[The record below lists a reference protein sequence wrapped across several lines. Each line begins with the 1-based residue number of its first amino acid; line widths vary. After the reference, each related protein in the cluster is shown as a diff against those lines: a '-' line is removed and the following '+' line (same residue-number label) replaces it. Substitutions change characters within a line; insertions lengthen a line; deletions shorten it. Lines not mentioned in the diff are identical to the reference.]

1 MATFVV
7 ISLEQDKD
15 AFNKL
20 IADKFG
26 NASFRL
32 DNGDWLV
39 SYVGT
44 SKQLSDDLDVTNGD
58 KGSVIILNFNGYFGY
73 AKNSIWEWI
82 NEFSRNII

>member
-1 MATFVV
+1 MATFIV
-7 ISLEQDKD
+7 ISLEQDKAALD
-15 AFNKL
+15 KL
-20 IADKFG
+20 ITDRFG
-26 NASFRL
+26 NASLRL
-32 DNGDWLV
+32 ENGDWLV
-39 SYVGT
+39 AYIGT